1 MNEKLIVSHSPHFV
15 DNNSIQRTMLH
26 VIIALIPSLI
36 SGCIFFGL
44 RAFFV
49 TVTCVLTCVFSEL
62 IWQKFLKKPVTVND
76 LSAVVTGM
84 LLAFNLPSGIPL
96 WIAMIGSAF
105 AIIIVKQFFGG
116 LGQNFMNPALA
127 ARAFLLASWALAMT
141 TFPNPGEH
149 LRLLNTADAVTSATP
164 LEAFT
169 QSTKDMPS
177 YTDLFFGNIGG
188 CIGETSK
195 LAILIGAVYLL
206 LVKVIRLRIP
216 VIYIATVAL
225 GAWIFGGRNELFT
238 GDWLYQILSG
248 GLFLGAFF
256 MATDYTTTPTTPV
269 GQILFALGCG
279 ILTVL
284 FRFWGGYPEGVS
296 YSILLMNIL
305 TPLIDKCTAP
315 RPYGPSIFKREVR

>member
-15 DNNSIQRTMLH
+15 DTNSIQRTMLH

-36 SGCIFFGL
+36 AGCVFFGL
-44 RAFFV
+44 RAFLV
-49 TVTCVLTCVFSEL
+49 TATCVLSCVLSEL
-62 IWQKFLKKPVTVND
+62 IWQKIFKKPVTIND

-96 WIAMIGSAF
+96 WIAIIGSIF

-127 ARAFLLASWALAMT
+127 ARAFLLASWTLVMT
-141 TFPNPGEH
+141 TFPNPGEY
-149 LRLLNTADAVTSATP
+149 LQVINQADAVTTATP
-164 LEAFT
+164 LEAFS
-169 QSTKDMPS
+169 QSTKAMPS
-177 YTDLFFGNIGG
+177 YADLFFGNIGG

-195 LAILIGAVYLL
+195 VAILIGAIYLL
-206 LVKVIRLRIP
+206 LTRVIRLRVP
-216 VIYIATVAL
+216 VIYIVTVAL
-225 GAWIFGGRNELFT
+225 GAWIFGGRNGLFT

-256 MATDYTTTPTTPV
+256 MATDYTTTPTTPI

-279 ILTVL
+279 VLTVL

-296 YSILLMNIL
+296 YSILLMNIV
-305 TPLIDKCTAP
+305 TPLIDKITAP
-315 RPYGPSIFKREVR
+315 HPYGFSIMKKEAR